1 MYNYGIV
8 KCTYGVK
15 KMTELLVKLF
25 VKDKDNISN
34 PAVRGR
40 YGILSGCAGIAVN
53 VILFAAKFFVGVIT
67 NSISITADAVN
78 NLSDAGSCAVTVFGF
93 KMAGKPAD
101 DEHPF
106 GHGRIEYITAMVVSF
121 IVLFMGFEL
130 LTQSIDKIRNPE
142 DVKFSLV
149 GAIIIA
155 ISIFGKLWLALFNRK
170 LGKKINSPAM
180 TAVVADSL
188 SDIAATSVTLI
199 ALILSHFFPSL
210 HIDGWL
216 GIIVAGFVLK
226 AGYGIFKE
234 TLNSLIGEPPTKEL
248 VVKLEEKILSYE
260 NVMGIH
266 DLILHNYGPD
276 KFFGSVHVEMPSDF
290 DVLYSHDIIDNIER
304 DVMNELGI
312 LLSIHYDP
320 LEMNNERVNEL
331 KIVAENAVKRINESL
346 SIHDFR
352 VVEGPTH
359 TNLIFDV
366 VVPRKFPL
374 SNDDLMAEIS
384 SEISKNNTNFFVV
397 MNIEHAFV

>member
-1 MYNYGIV
+1 
-8 KCTYGVK
+8 
-15 KMTELLVKLF
+15 MTDLLVRLF
-25 VKDKDNISN
+25 VKDSDNISN
-34 PAVRGR
+34 PKVRGR
-40 YGILSGCAGIAVN
+40 YGILSGCAGIVVN
-53 VILFAAKFFVGVIT
+53 VILFLAKFLVGTVT
-67 NSISITADAVN
+67 NSIAITADAVN

-93 KMAGKPAD
+93 KMSSKPAD
-101 DEHPF
+101 EDHPF

-142 DVKFSLV
+142 DVTFNLV

-155 ISIFGKLWLALFNRK
+155 VSIFGKLWLALFNRK

-199 ALILSHFFPSL
+199 ALVLSNFFPSL

-234 TLNSLIGEPPTKEL
+234 TLNSLIGEPPTKET
-248 VVKLEEKILSYE
+248 VEKLEAKILSYE
-260 NVMGIH
+260 HVTGIH

-304 DVMNELGI
+304 DVMAEFGI

-320 LEMNNERVNEL
+320 VEVNNARVNEL
-331 KIVAENAVKRINESL
+331 KIIAESAVKRISEEL

-352 VVEGPTH
+352 VVDGPSH

-366 VVPRKFPL
+366 VVPRKFSL

-384 SEISKNNTNFFVV
+384 SEISKNGTNFFAV
-397 MNIEHAFV
+397 MNIEYAFV

>member
-1 MYNYGIV
+1 
-8 KCTYGVK
+8 
-15 KMTELLVKLF
+15 MTELLVKLF
-25 VKDKDNISN
+25 VKDSDNITNSK
-34 PAVRGR
+34 VRGR
-40 YGILSGCAGIAVN
+40 YGILSGCAGIVVN
-53 VILFAAKFFVGVIT
+53 VILFLAKFLVGTVT
-67 NSISITADAVN
+67 NSIAITADAVN

-93 KMAGKPAD
+93 KMSSKPAD
-101 DEHPF
+101 EDHPF

-142 DVKFSLV
+142 DVTFNLV

-155 ISIFGKLWLALFNRK
+155 VSIFGKLWLALFNRK

-199 ALILSHFFPSL
+199 ALILSNFFPSL

-234 TLNSLIGEPPTKEL
+234 TLNSLIGEPPTKET
-248 VVKLEEKILSYE
+248 VEKLEAKILSYE
-260 NVMGIH
+260 HVTGIH

-304 DVMNELGI
+304 DVMAEFGI

-320 LEMNNERVNEL
+320 IEVNNTRVNEL
-331 KIVAENAVKRINESL
+331 RVIAETAVKRISEEL
-346 SIHDFR
+346 TIHDFR
-352 VVEGPTH
+352 VVDGPSH

-366 VVPRKFPL
+366 VVPRKFSL
-374 SNDDLMAEIS
+374 SPDDLMAEIS
-384 SEISKNNTNFFVV
+384 SEISKNGTNFFAV
-397 MNIEHAFV
+397 MNIEYAFV

>member
-1 MYNYGIV
+1 
-8 KCTYGVK
+8 
-15 KMTELLVKLF
+15 MTELLVKLF
-25 VKDKDNISN
+25 VKDSDNITNSK
-34 PAVRGR
+34 VRGR
-40 YGILSGCAGIAVN
+40 YGILSGCAGIVVN
-53 VILFAAKFFVGVIT
+53 VILFLAKFLVGTVT
-67 NSISITADAVN
+67 NSIAITADAVN

-93 KMAGKPAD
+93 KMSSKPAD
-101 DEHPF
+101 EDHPF

-142 DVKFSLV
+142 DVTFNLV

-155 ISIFGKLWLALFNRK
+155 VSIFGKLWLALFNRK

-199 ALILSHFFPSL
+199 ALVLSKFFPSL

-234 TLNSLIGEPPTKEL
+234 TLNSLIGEPPTKET
-248 VVKLEEKILSYE
+248 VEKLEAKILSYE
-260 NVMGIH
+260 NVTGIH

-304 DVMNELGI
+304 DVMAEFGI

-320 LEMNNERVNEL
+320 IEVNNTRVNEL
-331 KIVAENAVKRINESL
+331 RAIAETAVKRISEDL
-346 SIHDFR
+346 TIHDFR
-352 VVEGPTH
+352 VVDGPSH

-366 VVPRKFPL
+366 VVPRRFPL
-374 SNDDLMAEIS
+374 ANDDLMAEIS
-384 SEISKNNTNFFVV
+384 SEISKNGTNFFAV
-397 MNIEHAFV
+397 MNIEYAFV

>member
-1 MYNYGIV
+1 MKI
-8 KCTYGVK
+8 
-15 KMTELLVKLF
+15 F
-25 VKDKDNISN
+25 VKDKDNVSN
-34 PAVRGR
+34 PMVRGR

-155 ISIFGKLWLALFNRK
+155 VSIFGKLWLALFNRK

-199 ALILSHFFPSL
+199 ALVLSHFYPSL

-234 TLNSLIGEPPTKEL
+234 TLNSLIGEPPTKET
-248 VVKLEEKILSYE
+248 VEKLEKKILSYE
-260 NVMGIH
+260 KVEGIH

-290 DVLYSHDIIDNIER
+290 DVLHSHDIIDTIER

-320 LEMNNERVNEL
+320 LEVNNERVNEL
-331 KIVAENAVKRINESL
+331 KIVAENAVRRVSEDL

-352 VVEGPTH
+352 VVDGPTH

-366 VVPRKFPL
+366 VVPRKFPVN
-374 SNDDLMAEIS
+374 NDDLMAAIS
-384 SEISKNNTNFFVV
+384 SEISKNGANFFTV

>member
-1 MYNYGIV
+1 
-8 KCTYGVK
+8 
-15 KMTELLVKLF
+15 MTDLLVKLF
-25 VKDKDNISN
+25 VKDSDNVSN
-34 PAVRGR
+34 PKVRGR
-40 YGILSGCAGIAVN
+40 YGILSGCAGIVVN
-53 VILFAAKFFVGVIT
+53 VILFLAKFLVGTVT
-67 NSISITADAVN
+67 NSIAITADAVN

-93 KMAGKPAD
+93 KMSSKPAD
-101 DEHPF
+101 EDHPF

-142 DVKFSLV
+142 DVTFNLV

-155 ISIFGKLWLALFNRK
+155 VSIFGKLWLALFNRK

-199 ALILSHFFPSL
+199 ALVLSNFFPSL

-234 TLNSLIGEPPTKEL
+234 TLNSLIGEPPTKET
-248 VVKLEEKILSYE
+248 VEKLEAKILSYE
-260 NVMGIH
+260 HVTGIH

-304 DVMNELGI
+304 DVMSEFGI

-320 LEMNNERVNEL
+320 IEVNNTRVNEL
-331 KIVAENAVKRINESL
+331 KIIAESAVKRISEEL

-352 VVEGPTH
+352 VVDGPSH

-366 VVPRKFPL
+366 VVPRKFSL

-384 SEISKNNTNFFVV
+384 SEISKNGTNFFAV
-397 MNIEHAFV
+397 MNIEYAFV

>member
-1 MYNYGIV
+1 
-8 KCTYGVK
+8 
-15 KMTELLVKLF
+15 MTELLVKLF
-25 VKDKDNISN
+25 VKDSDNITNSK
-34 PAVRGR
+34 VRGR
-40 YGILSGCAGIAVN
+40 YGILSGCVGIAVN
-53 VILFAAKFFVGVIT
+53 VILFLAKFLVGTVT
-67 NSISITADAVN
+67 NSIAITADAVN

-101 DEHPF
+101 EDHPF

-142 DVKFSLV
+142 DVTFNLV

-155 ISIFGKLWLALFNRK
+155 VSIFGKLWLALFNRK

-199 ALILSHFFPSL
+199 ALILSNFFPSL

-234 TLNSLIGEPPTKEL
+234 TLNSLIGEPPTKET
-248 VVKLEEKILSYE
+248 VEKLETKILSYE
-260 NVMGIH
+260 NVTGIH

-304 DVMNELGI
+304 DVMAEFGI

-320 LEMNNERVNEL
+320 IEVNNARVNEL
-331 KIVAENAVKRINESL
+331 KAIAETAVKRIGEEL
-346 SIHDFR
+346 TIHDFR
-352 VVEGPTH
+352 VVDGPSH

-384 SEISKNNTNFFVV
+384 SEISKNGTNFFTV
-397 MNIEHAFV
+397 MNIEYAFV

>member
-1 MYNYGIV
+1 
-8 KCTYGVK
+8 
-15 KMTELLVKLF
+15 MTDLLVRLF
-25 VKDKDNISN
+25 VKDSDNISN
-34 PAVRGR
+34 PKVRGR
-40 YGILSGCAGIAVN
+40 YGILSGCAGIVVN
-53 VILFAAKFFVGVIT
+53 VILFLAKFLVGTVT
-67 NSISITADAVN
+67 NSIAITADAVN

-93 KMAGKPAD
+93 KMSSKPAD
-101 DEHPF
+101 EDHPF

-142 DVKFSLV
+142 DVTFNLV

-155 ISIFGKLWLALFNRK
+155 VSIFGKLWLALFNRK

-199 ALILSHFFPSL
+199 ALVLSNFFPSL

-234 TLNSLIGEPPTKEL
+234 TLNSLIGEPPTKET
-248 VVKLEEKILSYE
+248 VETLEAKILSYE
-260 NVMGIH
+260 HVTGIH

-304 DVMNELGI
+304 DVMAEFGI

-320 LEMNNERVNEL
+320 VEVNNARVNEL
-331 KIVAENAVKRINESL
+331 KIIAESAVKRISEEL

-352 VVEGPTH
+352 VVDGPSH

-366 VVPRKFPL
+366 VVPRKFSL

-384 SEISKNNTNFFVV
+384 SEISKNGTNFFAV
-397 MNIEHAFV
+397 MNIEYAFV